1 MSNARDLSVLGNAP
15 VFSVTKSATQSV
27 PATTIT
33 KVTFAT
39 KEFDATNAFDNI
51 TNHRFNPKV
60 AGYYKIDVNLYN
72 SGTVTGQAIISKNG
86 SVVIYG
92 PYNTGTGQS
101 ATGLFYLNGS
111 TDFLEASVFY
121 GTSGTLSTSC
131 YFQGF
136 LVQAA

>member
-1 MSNARDLSVLGNAP
+1 MSNARDLSFLGNAP

-33 KVTFAT
+33 KVSFAT
-39 KEFDATNAFDNI
+39 KEFDTANAFDNV
-51 TNHRFNPKV
+51 TNHRFRPLV
-60 AGYYKIDVNLYN
+60 AGYYKVDVNLYN
-72 SGTVTGQAIISKNG
+72 SGTITGQAIISKNG
-86 SVVIYG
+86 SVVLYG
-92 PYNTGTGQS
+92 PYNSGTGQA

-121 GTSGTLSTSC
+121 ATSGTLSTSC
-131 YFQGF
+131 FFQGF